1 MKPVLHSSTK
11 TPGKAVSAAL
21 RKLGESWMDMVRKLT
36 AGRTEDQGVPTVRT
50 AAMATADFEDFW
62 YKDQ

>member
-11 TPGKAVSAAL
+11 TPGKAVS
-21 RKLGESWMDMVRKLT
+21 MVRKLT